1 MECEKFLPGIFKCEC
16 WVLPLQSYPDP
27 FYFIPIHSLPC
38 NWSLPFYQSVT
49 DRLRVLNKR
58 RSSRNLR
65 KVTKQPTGS
74 LLPASSGPGLPA
86 FALVLCSQG
95 EAHHR
100 CNHWTKLFLTSTI
113 RPWPCSYRSTFSS
126 PRVRKWF
133 IIIIIILDRVLS
145 FSRDNDVAFF
155 PSYNRKRKHTKI
167 IKTKYCSI
175 PHPLS
180 PRGVKT
186 VTHDQGRKMHL
197 NSLFQ
202 GCRQWCGWSLEG
214 TVIPRWAQQESV
226 LLEADVSSGLL
237 TQVLFHQQRLCPP
250 EMPVVVR
257 TGRAGVGDCVPLASS
272 G

>member
-1 MECEKFLPGIFKCEC
+1 MNVEFCLCNRILTLSILYQSTPFRATDPFHFTSQSQTDCGSSIKGDPQGIEGRLRNSPLGASSQRRPGLGYRHSLWSYVLKVRPTIAATTERSSS
-16 WVLPLQSYPDP
+16 LPLQFAHGPA
-27 FYFIPIHSLPC
+27 PI
-38 NWSLPFYQSVT
+38 
-49 DRLRVLNKR
+49 
-58 RSSRNLR
+58 
-65 KVTKQPTGS
+65 
-74 LLPASSGPGLPA
+74 GLP
-86 FALVLCSQG
+86 
-95 EAHHR
+95 
-100 CNHWTKLFLTSTI
+100 
-113 RPWPCSYRSTFSS
+113 FSS

-133 IIIIIILDRVLS
+133 IIIIIIILDRVLS